1 MNAKKILFATIP
13 ADGHFNPLTGI
24 AKHLQNLGH
33 DVRWYTGGQYLAKAE
48 KLGIPVYPFQKAQL
62 VNQENLEELFP
73 ERKEIKGTIAR
84 LRFDINHVFLNRAP
98 EFVADIVNIYQEF
111 PFELLVSDTLFTGAP
126 IIKQLLNIP
135 IVTIGIV
142 PLSESS
148 RDLPPVGMGLEP
160 ATGFWGKRMQ
170 DVMRFVTKNILFK
183 PCTDL
188 YNKFLIQHGLVP
200 TRDFVFDSFI
210 RDADVYLQSGVPG
223 FEYARR
229 DMSPNVRFV
238 GPLLP
243 YSKGSRPAFKH
254 YDKLKLYRKVVLVT
268 QGTVERDPEK
278 IIVPTLEAFKDSSY
292 LVIATTGGSQT
303 DALRARY
310 PQSNFII
317 EDFID
322 FNEIMP
328 YCDVYVTN
336 GGYGGVMLSIQ
347 NSLPMVAAG
356 VHEGK
361 SEITSR
367 INYFNLGINLKT
379 ETPSPEQIRTQVK
392 TVMNNAKY
400 RQRISKLRTEFSTY
414 NPNELCEKYI
424 SEVLGESLRPTIKA
438 IHQRQRE
445 LV

>member
-24 AKHLQNLGH
+24 AKHLQDLGH
-33 DVRWYTGGQYLAKAE
+33 DVRWYTGGRYVTKAQN
-48 KLGIPVYPFQKAQL
+48 LGIPVYPFRTAKV
-62 VNQENLEELFP
+62 VNQDTLEDLFP
-73 ERKEIKGTIAR
+73 ERQRLKGTIAR
-84 LRFDINHVFLNRAP
+84 LRFDINQVFLNRAP
-98 EFVADIVNIYQEF
+98 EFVADVIDIYQEF
-111 PFELLVSDTLFTGAP
+111 GFELLVCDALFTGAP
-126 IIKQLLNIP
+126 FIKQLLEVP
-135 IVTIGIV
+135 VVTIGIV
-142 PLSESS
+142 PFSESS
-148 RDLPPVGMGLEP
+148 RDLPPAGMGLEP
-160 ATGFWGKRMQ
+160 ATGFWGKRKQ
-170 DVMRFVTKNILFK
+170 DLLRYVTKNILLK

-188 YNKFLIQHGLVP
+188 YNRFLRQHGLVP
-200 TRDFVFDSFI
+200 TNDFVFDAFI
-210 RDADVYLQSGVPG
+210 READVYLQSGVPG

-243 YSKGSRPAFKH
+243 YSKGLRSSFAH
-254 YDKLKLYRKVVLVT
+254 YDKLRLYRKVILVT

-278 IIVPTLEAFKDSSY
+278 IIVPTLDAFKDSEY

-310 PQSNFII
+310 PQANLII
-317 EDFID
+317 EDFVD

-347 NSLPMVAAG
+347 NGLPMVAAG

-361 SEITSR
+361 NEITSR
-367 INYFNLGINLKT
+367 IGYFNLGINLKT
-379 ETPSPEQIRTQVK
+379 ETPTPEQIRTQVK
-392 TVMNNAKY
+392 TVISNPVY
-400 RQRISKLRTEFSTY
+400 RRNIARLQNEFSTY
-414 NPNELCEKYI
+414 RPNELCETYI
-424 SEVLGESLRPTIKA
+424 AEVLGESLRSPVPTIPK
-438 IHQRQRE
+438 RQPV